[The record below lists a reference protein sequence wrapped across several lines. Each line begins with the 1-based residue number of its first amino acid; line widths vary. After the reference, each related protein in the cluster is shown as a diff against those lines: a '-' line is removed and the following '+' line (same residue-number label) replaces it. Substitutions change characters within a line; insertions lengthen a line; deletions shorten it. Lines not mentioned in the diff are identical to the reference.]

1 MSPLLTWEGPADEMP
16 SFCPNGCGGVTEDPY
31 GGPCQACWDAVSA
44 PKGERPAV
52 SQCCPMDTYDTDSAG
67 NLRVTC
73 SCGDGCECMCAG
85 CACENW
91 GEE

>member
-1 MSPLLTWEGPADEMP
+1 M
-16 SFCPNGCGGVTEDPY
+16 
-31 GGPCQACWDAVSA
+31 
-44 PKGERPAV
+44 

-67 NLRVTC
+67 DLRVTC